1 MPDGY
6 EHHLPYVHAIL
17 FTLCKK
23 LPESAVMMIAAIL
36 VQLLPG
42 QRMKNTHLCDHT
54 GRAPLCAVDWPS
66 LFRF

>member
-36 VQLLPG
+36 VQYFIHFFFFLSLSLL
-42 QRMKNTHLCDHT
+42 
-54 GRAPLCAVDWPS
+54 
-66 LFRF
+66 